1 MNLFL
6 ISSIIS
12 SFVTPFIGIRAIFR
26 GEYKPQRMT
35 RFIVWF
41 VTLLFVGTLFA
52 QGDRNGIFIAL
63 VQLLSTSA
71 IFFLSF
77 KYGMGGTSKT
87 DFIVLALAIL
97 AIYVWKTTANPT
109 LALYMSI
116 LADFIGFLPTLVKC
130 YVKPYT
136 EDWKF
141 YTSDII
147 AGGLNLLS
155 VSSFLL
161 KDFAFPLYIFLIN
174 VIPTALILFG
184 RMAQREKIT

>member
-1 MNLFL
+1 
-6 ISSIIS
+6 
-12 SFVTPFIGIRAIFR
+12 
-26 GEYKPQRMT
+26 
-35 RFIVWF
+35 
-41 VTLLFVGTLFA
+41 
-52 QGDRNGIFIAL
+52 
-63 VQLLSTSA
+63 
-71 IFFLSF
+71 
-77 KYGMGGTSKT
+77 
-87 DFIVLALAIL
+87 
-97 AIYVWKTTANPT
+97 
-109 LALYMSI
+109 MSI

-174 VIPTALILFG
+174 VIPTSLILFG
-184 RMAQREKIT
+184 RIAQRKK